1 MNEEN
6 DKLVDE
12 HHNSR
17 NVIFNL
23 CSENEHDC
31 KLLQQFEDTNQMI
44 REQLDLEKR
53 KLD

>member
-6 DKLVDE
+6 DKLLDE

-23 CSENEHDC
+23 CSENEQDC
-31 KLLQQFEDTNQMI
+31 KLLQQFEDTN
-44 REQLDLEKR
+44 
-53 KLD
+53 